1 MNENELNKERLNAV
15 IAGFTPIS
23 LQEMDS
29 VKLLDRQDTKLVVP
43 LEQLDGILES
53 LSPDYFMLEVNNIR
67 KNAYTS
73 LYFDTPNWE
82 SYNEHHNGRKNRY
95 KVRYRNYVSSDLSFF
110 EIKFKTNKSR
120 TVKTR
125 IRKDDIGTSLGAEE
139 VELLKTT
146 TPLNPNNLIPA
157 IWVYYTRLTLVSK
170 DLRERV
176 TVDLDIG
183 FHKYGE
189 SKKKLINSPDLAIIE
204 IKQERFNRKSAALCT
219 LHREKIF
226 PIRLSKYCLGVMS
239 CHNGQIKRNGFK
251 NKLLKIAKI
260 TNNDYYRS
268 IADSYPVGYM
278 V

>member
-1 MNENELNKERLNAV
+1 MNESELNKERLDAV
-15 IAGFTPIS
+15 ISGFTPIS
-23 LQEMDS
+23 LTEMDN

-43 LEQLDGILES
+43 MEQLDTILES
-53 LSPDYFMLEVNNIR
+53 LAPDYFMLEVNNIR

-73 LYFDTPNWE
+73 LYFDTPGWE
-82 SYNEHHNGRKNRY
+82 SYNKHHNGRKNRY

-139 VELLKTT
+139 IELLKTT
-146 TPLNPNNLIPA
+146 TPLNPSNLIPA

-189 SKKKLINSPDLAIIE
+189 SKKRLINSPSLAIIE
-204 IKQERFNRKSAALCT
+204 IKQERFNRKSAAFRT
-219 LHREKIF
+219 
-226 PIRLSKYCLGVMS
+226 
-239 CHNGQIKRNGFK
+239 FK

-268 IADSYPVGYM
+268 IADCYPVGYM